1 MKIKKDR
8 QKFCKEIFINNSNND
23 IKTKINIFLN
33 DKNRNRNNNLISK
46 NNFTE
51 KSYFLSRFGNDRKNK
66 KKYKNLTSAT
76 NRNTHWANNIKMKT
90 TELNLK
96 NKSSDDLP
104 KKIKEKKYFTS
115 LEKEYINYNE
125 NPINRKHYFLK
136 NRSSTDL
143 KDSKDKCKIVL
154 KKRIIKKNILNNIN
168 SIPNNSNK
176 YSASNSLN
184 SSTLSSENL
193 KKQISQIVKDV
204 SKRHK
209 NRINT
214 SYSKNIS
221 KTKSLYVLK
230 KNKNKSIDFY
240 AKKSKNK
247 LLNLL
252 NKEGNL
258 NNFLKSMKIKTT
270 RNYFKARRKPK
281 NNLEM
286 NNLLINSFGLN
297 KGNLNEFSKQLYTLN
312 ENYFSVMKKMKKE
325 KAEMESRNFEERRNS
340 RSNSLSFEIKEEKER
355 EWEKNFMNNI
365 YKNKLSESEFN
376 NFKEMNRICH
386 NNNII
391 KHAKNFADT
400 IMNINLD
407 EYEYP
412 NEFHVY
418 KNYKKY
424 ISINNINHISK
435 MEKLM
440 KDVEERE
447 KFDVIDMN
455 LEQLKN
461 IQKKSEAESMLA
473 INRAGIPKFIKTKF
487 KRSTILKYKGVS
499 GEFLG

>member
-1 MKIKKDR
+1 
-8 QKFCKEIFINNSNND
+8 
-23 IKTKINIFLN
+23 
-33 DKNRNRNNNLISK
+33 
-46 NNFTE
+46 
-51 KSYFLSRFGNDRKNK
+51 
-66 KKYKNLTSAT
+66 
-76 NRNTHWANNIKMKT
+76 
-90 TELNLK
+90 
-96 NKSSDDLP
+96 
-104 KKIKEKKYFTS
+104 
-115 LEKEYINYNE
+115 
-125 NPINRKHYFLK
+125 
-136 NRSSTDL
+136 
-143 KDSKDKCKIVL
+143 
-154 KKRIIKKNILNNIN
+154 
-168 SIPNNSNK
+168 
-176 YSASNSLN
+176 
-184 SSTLSSENL
+184 
-193 KKQISQIVKDV
+193 
-204 SKRHK
+204 
-209 NRINT
+209 
-214 SYSKNIS
+214 
-221 KTKSLYVLK
+221 
-230 KNKNKSIDFY
+230 
-240 AKKSKNK
+240 
-247 LLNLL
+247 
-252 NKEGNL
+252 
-258 NNFLKSMKIKTT
+258 MKIKTT

-355 EWEKNFMNNI
+355 EWEKNFLNNI
-365 YKNKLSESEFN
+365 YKNKLSEYEFN

-461 IQKKSEAESMLA
+461 IQKKSEAQSMLA